1 MFTFAIMD
9 ADRVMTVSEAAKALR
24 VRRVVFEEMIRDG
37 RVKAFSVG
45 PKRGTRITM
54 KALEDFIEANTIMPT
69 AKKKPRRR

>member
-1 MFTFAIMD
+1 MD
-9 ADRVMTVSEAAKALR
+9 ADWVMTVSEAAKALR
-24 VRRVVFEEMIRDG
+24 IRRVVLEEMIRDG

-54 KALEDFIEANTIMPT
+54 KALEDFIEKNTIMPT